1 MSSNPPVGQAHHG
14 RADLNTAEHYAGYAW
29 TDGKPVFRKVVDYGA
44 LNAGMGT
51 KSVAHLITGVDT
63 WIRAAGVFANGSN
76 ETIFKDSSMTVDAT
90 NVNISTPV
98 NQSEYSGSVILEY
111 TKS

>member
-1 MSSNPPVGQAHHG
+1 MNSVPPVGAAHHG
-14 RADLNTAEHYAGYAW
+14 AAHLRTDEHYSGYSW
-29 TDGKPVFRKVVDYGA
+29 IDGKPVYRKVVDYGA

-51 KSVAHLITGVDT
+51 KSVAHNITGVDT

-76 ETIFKDSSMTVDAT
+76 ETLFKDSSMTVDAT

-111 TKS
+111 TKT